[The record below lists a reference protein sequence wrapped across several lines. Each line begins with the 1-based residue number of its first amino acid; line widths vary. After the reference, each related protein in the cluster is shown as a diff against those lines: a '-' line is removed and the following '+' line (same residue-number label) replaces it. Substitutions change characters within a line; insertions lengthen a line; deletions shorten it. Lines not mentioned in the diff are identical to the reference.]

1 MSSTAHTAEGEKIL
15 IVDDDPGLSSLL
27 ERFFTSKGYRA
38 RAVPNVEQMDRL
50 LAREVFNLVV
60 LDLMLPG
67 EDGLSI
73 CRRLRASNDKTPII
87 MLTAKGEDVDRI
99 VGLEIGADDYLGKPF
114 SPRELV
120 ARIKAILRRSVPAK
134 VGGAAAVTQQ
144 VEDIVINPSSLCVT
158 VRNDQQELSVSE
170 LRLLSHLTENIGRV
184 VTRDFLY
191 KSIFGHQAYPMDRS
205 LDMLVSRL
213 RKKLG
218 PRADGGERI
227 KAVRGEGYMY
237 LLSGGS
243 HESS

>member
-1 MSSTAHTAEGEKIL
+1 MPNIL
-15 IVDDDPGLSSLL
+15 IIDDDEELFALL
-27 ERFFTSKGYRA
+27 EDYLKDEGFSCAYAAEPEAGLRKISKGDYDA
-38 RAVPNVEQMDRL
+38 L
-50 LAREVFNLVV
+50 I
-60 LDLMLPG
+60 LDIMLPG
-67 EDGLSI
+67 INGFEVL
-73 CRRLRASNDKTPII
+73 RRIRADEKHAALPVL
-87 MLTAKGEDVDRI
+87 MLTARGEEIDRV
-99 VGLEIGADDYLGKPF
+99 VGLEMGADDYLGKPF
-114 SPRELV
+114 SPRELA

-134 VGGAAAVTQQ
+134 AGGAAAVMQQ
-144 VEDIVINPSSLCVT
+144 VEDISINPSSLCVT
-158 VRNDQQELSVSE
+158 VRNVQHELSVSE
-170 LRLLSHLTENIGRV
+170 LRLLNHLMENIGRV

-218 PRADGGERI
+218 PRTDGGERI